1 MLLGPQH
8 FLCGQVTRGLKEQQK
23 TVEAERKAV
32 MAEERAT
39 MEKLI
44 TTISGAVNRDLPGR
58 IKEIVKQQV
67 GDLPSVPIMNQPY
80 G

>member
-1 MLLGPQH
+1 MQM
-8 FLCGQVTRGLKEQQK
+8 QRGLKEQQK
-23 TVEAERKAV
+23 AIEAERKAV

-67 GDLPSVPIMNQPY
+67 RPLVIVCPAVHRYPG
-80 G
+80 

>member
-1 MLLGPQH
+1 MQM
-8 FLCGQVTRGLKEQQK
+8 QRGLKEQQRAI
-23 TVEAERKAV
+23 ELERKAV

-67 GDLPSVPIMNQPY
+67 RPLVVVCSRFYCHP
-80 G
+80 